1 VCSLDHTVVA
11 AQISTRVEGAAAVT
25 AAAVSAVQ

>member
-1 VCSLDHTVVA
+1 MCSLDHTVVA
-11 AQISTRVEGAAAVT
+11 AQIATRVEGAAAVT